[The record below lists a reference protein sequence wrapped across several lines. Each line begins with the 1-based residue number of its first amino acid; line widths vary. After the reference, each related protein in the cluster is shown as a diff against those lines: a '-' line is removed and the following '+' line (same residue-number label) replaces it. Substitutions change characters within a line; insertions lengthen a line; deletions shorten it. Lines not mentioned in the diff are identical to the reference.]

1 MTVLCGNLKLM
12 NHFNVLEKY
21 PELTKNIDYLEK
33 EGKTVVI
40 LAVDNVPSL
49 IIPLE
54 ETHLSKPEAKFVVNY
69 L

>member
-1 MTVLCGNLKLM
+1 MK
-12 NHFNVLEKY
+12 HFNVLEDY
-21 PELTKNIDYLEK
+21 PDLTKNIDYLEK

-54 ETHLSKPEAKFVVNY
+54 ETHLSKPEAKFVVDY